1 MSVDVAQAGEA
12 IRNRVRAMM
21 FDNLRILGCAHT
33 LLEHRVKAASCRCA
47 LARKYRETLAA
58 FEGLSR

>member
-21 FDNLRILGCAHT
+21 FDNLRILGCA